1 MELDSSIHGLGLGG
15 AGAGVKLKPINNNKN
30 ERKKLEFV
38 LLVTAFSAPASSGYS
53 AAYACVGNCGD
64 FS

>member
-1 MELDSSIHGLGLGG
+1 MQTLGP
-15 AGAGVKLKPINNNKN
+15 PIAVDV
-30 ERKKLEFV
+30 EEEVALLLEDVEEEVAASPEQF